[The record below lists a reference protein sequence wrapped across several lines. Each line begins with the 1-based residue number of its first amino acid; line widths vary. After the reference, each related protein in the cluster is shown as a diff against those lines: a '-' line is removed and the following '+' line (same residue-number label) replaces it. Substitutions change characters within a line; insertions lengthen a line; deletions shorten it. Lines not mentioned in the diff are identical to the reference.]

1 MVWKLHDARK
11 HEMETEEIN
20 TGVNLQWAQVKT
32 DCTCIQIIMQT
43 NHNKTISHAFV
54 TPVAN

>member
-43 NHNKTISHAFV
+43 NHNKTISHEFV
-54 TPVAN
+54 TPV